1 VAALVYQIVWQRLL
15 TFFSGA
21 DVFSVTLIVAVF
33 MAGLG
38 SGSLAGGHLADRLS
52 PRGRVL
58 AFAAAE
64 AGTAAF
70 ALASVPLIHGF
81 FFVRLGP
88 IALPLPLTALA
99 LFALLLVPT
108 FLMGL
113 TLPLLS
119 RVVTARHGQA
129 GRRIGALYGWN
140 TLGAAAG
147 ALGTV
152 WLGVRLF
159 GFAGTVHAAAALNL
173 ACALAALALAPRAG
187 ATDAAGAAGAAGAT
201 DGPGVPPAAGVPGAA
216 GAGFAFGGWLAL
228 YALSGFIALSL
239 EIVWFRLLGV
249 ILKST
254 AFTFATLLA
263 VFLCGLGAGALVGS
277 RLAPRFRQPARV
289 FLLAQA
295 AIPLYAVLS
304 LALLVLALGE
314 LALFPQLTRYLG
326 EFDPIDMGEG
336 VRSTLRYLARLGDVA
351 PHPQNVARRFLSL
364 YLVLP
369 VALVGPPTFL
379 MGMSFPFLQR
389 AVQTDVR
396 MLGRRVGWLQSA
408 NIAGSTLGS
417 ALTGLLLLDL
427 VGTAWTLRLLVLL
440 GGVFLLLAAR
450 AEGRGSRL
458 HRAVAAVVVVAAAAV
473 SPAPARLWARLHGTE
488 PARTLHAEDGSGVA
502 VIRETVED
510 GRPLRVVFT
519 NGIGQ
524 GQMPYGS
531 YHTVLGALPAL
542 VHPAPESVAV
552 IGLGSGDTLFGVGG
566 RPETHEVRCVEI
578 VSSQLP
584 ALRALYRELPDPG
597 LRRVLTDGRIQL
609 TFGDGR
615 AFLMRGGAAFDVIE
629 ADALRPDSAYAGN
642 LYSLEYFELVKSRL
656 RPGGLGVTWC
666 PTDRVLRTFL
676 RVFPHVLRVGDT
688 LMGSDRRITYDP
700 GAVRARLRDPFTEA
714 YYRRASVDIAALIED
729 ALARP
734 TGYWGPDFDR
744 SGFED
749 VNTDLFPRD
758 EYRASERLRPR

>member
-1 VAALVYQIVWQRLL
+1 MAALVYQIVWQRLL

-88 IALPLPLTALA
+88 LALPLPLVTLL
-99 LFALLLVPT
+99 LFAVLLLPT

-119 RVVTARHGQA
+119 RVVTASLDQA
-129 GRRIGALYGWN
+129 GRSIGALYGWN
-140 TLGAAAG
+140 TLGAAVG
-147 ALGTV
+147 ALATV

-159 GFAGTVHAAAALNL
+159 GFAGTVHAAAALNA
-173 ACALAALALAPRAG
+173 ACALAALVLALRIG
-187 ATDAAGAAGAAGAT
+187 ATDATGAHGPDAVAHAGAPPSA
-201 DGPGVPPAAGVPGAA
+201 PAAAPA
-216 GAGFAFGGWLAL
+216 GEGFGFGGWLAL

-277 RLAPRFRQPARV
+277 RLAPRSRRPARV

-295 AIPLYAVLS
+295 AIPLYAALS

-314 LALFPQLTRYLG
+314 LTLLPQLTRYLG
-326 EFDPIDMGEG
+326 EFDPLDIGEG
-336 VRSTLRYLARLGDVA
+336 VRSTLRYLARFGEVA

-364 YLVLP
+364 YLVIP
-369 VALVGPPTFL
+369 IALVGPPTFL

-396 MLGRRVGWLQSA
+396 VLGRRVGWLQAA

-427 VGTAWTLRLLVLL
+427 VGSAWTLRLLVLL
-440 GGVFLLLAAR
+440 GGAFLLLASR
-450 AEGRGSRL
+450 EVGRSRVL
-458 HRAVAAVVVVAAAAV
+458 KAAAVAVVVAAAAA
-473 SPAPARLWARLHGTE
+473 SPAPETLWARLHGT
-488 PARTLHAEDGSGVA
+488 ARDRILHAEDGSGVA
-502 VIRETVED
+502 VIRQHVED

-524 GQMPYGS
+524 GQLPYGS

-552 IGLGSGDTLFGVGG
+552 IGLGSGDTLFGIGG

-578 VSSQLP
+578 VSSQRP
-584 ALRALYRELPDPG
+584 ALEALYKQLPDPG
-597 LRRVLTDGRIQL
+597 LKRVLTDGRIQL
-609 TFGDGR
+609 SFGDGR
-615 AFLMRGGAAFDVIE
+615 AFLMRGEASFDVIE

-642 LYSLEYFELVKSRL
+642 LYSLEYFELVRSRL

-666 PTDRVLRTFL
+666 PTERVLRTFL

-688 LMGSDRRITYDP
+688 LMGSDRAIVFDP
-700 GAVRARLRDPFTEA
+700 DAVRARLRHPFTRG
-714 YYRRASVDIAALIED
+714 YFRRAGVEIEPLIED
-729 ALARP
+729 ALSRP
-734 TGYWGPDFDR
+734 TRYWGADFVR
-744 SGFED
+744 SGLED
-749 VNTDLFPRD
+749 VNSDLSPRD